1 MCGYQQNAGIIQGSA
16 LYEEIRYVIELERN
30 KTEEAF
36 SSIGCAN
43 MTFVDF
49 YVGMLLQTENF
60 RTKEIAKQTIP

>member
-1 MCGYQQNAGIIQGSA
+1 M
-16 LYEEIRYVIELERN
+16 
-30 KTEEAF
+30 TEEAF
-36 SSIGCAN
+36 SSLGCAN